1 MNKRDGTRVSD
12 RCEMSRLMGENYQVW
27 KPSHIKEEERRCTNP
42 AQWRITMPGNH
53 RKNVEEFETCSLC
66 LLATIEMLVPQTYIT
81 VVITRI

>member
-1 MNKRDGTRVSD
+1 MNKEESIYRNECRSPM
-12 RCEMSRLMGENYQVW
+12 RRLMQEN
-27 KPSHIKEEERRCTNP
+27 SHIKEEERRCTNP